1 MKLFCV
7 SIDEF
12 EERPIVTTRI
22 FSKID
27 QIVIVHDE
35 KLPKFFGNGSQVY
48 LRRVDK
54 IVENEF
60 CHINRV
66 SDDDDFWY
74 SWKIGSLI
82 DTTSDG
88 KELRFSRYNI
98 NCIMNCL
105 DNGFITDMDMSN
117 RSGNIVLDTYV
128 WDDKSGLPMLW

>member
-12 EERPIVTTRI
+12 EERPIITTRI
-22 FSKID
+22 FPKIN

-48 LRRVDK
+48 LRGVNK

-66 SDDDDFWY
+66 SDDNDF
-74 SWKIGSLI
+74 
-82 DTTSDG
+82 
-88 KELRFSRYNI
+88 
-98 NCIMNCL
+98 
-105 DNGFITDMDMSN
+105 
-117 RSGNIVLDTYV
+117 
-128 WDDKSGLPMLW
+128 